1 MEDKER
7 VIEVNSKIMDFISV
21 RFGSLS
27 DNFVSFLFDLR
38 QYLDRLK
45 VDRYFYEFH
54 YFGSDLDDLVI
65 SYKFSERGEV
75 YSFRKS
81 DMVLMLRDSKIEWL
95 LDNKG

>member
-27 DNFVSFLFDLR
+27 DNFVSFLFDLD
-38 QYLDRLK
+38 QYLDGLK

-65 SYKFSERGEV
+65 SYKFSKVGEV

-95 LDNKG
+95 LDNK

>member
-27 DNFVSFLFDLR
+27 DNFVSFLFDLN

-45 VDRYFYEFH
+45 VDRYFDEFH
-54 YFGSDLDDLVI
+54 YFICGLVVRCCSTCLSD
-65 SYKFSERGEV
+65 
-75 YSFRKS
+75 
-81 DMVLMLRDSKIEWL
+81 
-95 LDNKG
+95 NQ

>member
-1 MEDKER
+1 MDDKER
-7 VIEVNSKIMDFISV
+7 VILVNSKIMDFISV

-27 DNFVSFLFDLR
+27 DNFVSFSVDLS

-65 SYKFSERGEV
+65 SYKFSKVGEV

-95 LDNKG
+95 LDNK